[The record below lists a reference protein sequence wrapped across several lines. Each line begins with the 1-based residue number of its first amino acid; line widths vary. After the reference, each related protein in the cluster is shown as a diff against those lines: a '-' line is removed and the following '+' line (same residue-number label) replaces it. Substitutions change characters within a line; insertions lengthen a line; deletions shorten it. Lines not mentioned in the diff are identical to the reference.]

1 MIKLLLRNLN
11 TLLRPNYYDK
21 TIIEKFK
28 YCIKIKL
35 L

>member
-1 MIKLLLRNLN
+1 MIKLSLTNLNVLLRS
-11 TLLRPNYYDK
+11 NYYDE

-28 YCIKIKL
+28 CFIKVKL

>member
-1 MIKLLLRNLN
+1 MIKLSKNLNVLLRS
-11 TLLRPNYYDK
+11 NYYDE

-28 YCIKIKL
+28 YFIKIKL

>member
-1 MIKLLLRNLN
+1 MIGQLSKNLN
-11 TLLRPNYYDK
+11 ILLQLRYYDK

-28 YCIKIKL
+28 YFIKIKL